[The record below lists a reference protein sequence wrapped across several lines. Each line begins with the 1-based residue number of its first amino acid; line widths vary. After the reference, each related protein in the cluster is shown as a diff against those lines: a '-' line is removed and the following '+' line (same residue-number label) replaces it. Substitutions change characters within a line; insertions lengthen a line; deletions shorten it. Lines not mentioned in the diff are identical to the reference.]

1 MTWSFPGVSYPHEF
15 TYTQTLGFQPDVALL
30 KCLPQVTNLPS
41 SGDVTLSWGA
51 TSIVLEDCVVDLA
64 SINLT
69 PEGRFVKLNVLDR
82 RERWKKVAPISGEY
96 NTIRVGSI
104 VAARQQTLRQLGT
117 VLMTALGE
125 AGADVSALPT
135 NVYPPVSWECESV
148 VEAAQTL
155 LEESGYTVVLG
166 FAGDAVRVVKIG
178 TGSTLPTTN
187 RFVGSDSIDP
197 KLVPRYVRNCFAPS
211 QAQVRLK
218 LEAIGLDTDGTW
230 QLIDDLSF
238 TPAGG
243 WERVPPHSLPG
254 VTGLTDEQKLEAVG
268 YVRRAYRVMGFADG
282 TWDLPLGGGALM
294 GLTDILPLLNRLL
307 GTEDIRPD
315 ESRQPFKVY
324 GKYFKTEDET
334 GQPPIPG
341 GAETLIGDRVTGRPA
356 QFDGENGIVIF
367 NEPIWSTFGSDYLAA
382 DLWLECTIQV
392 RDLTNFSWNNYEYDV
407 EVAPTGLGYHTLRH
421 EQRAETV
428 VEYDSDHVV
437 TGSTTNQTA
446 LDAIGNAWAT
456 SLAAVYTTTAGR
468 YIVYNQPDLT
478 LRCDGAIIQ
487 IQHILTCGAGE
498 HAVNRTIASSHFEFD
513 RGVPSRAQRVAHL
526 RALSAGVG
534 VHVQARMS
542 TRRKNADD

>member
-1 MTWSFPGVSYPHEF
+1 MTWSFPGISYPHEL

-30 KCLPQVTNLPS
+30 KCLPQATNLPS

-51 TSIVLEDCVVDLA
+51 TSVVLEDCVVDLA

-82 RERWKKVAPISGEY
+82 RERWKRVAPISGEY
-96 NTIRVGSI
+96 NTIRVGS
-104 VAARQQTLRQLGT
+104 VMASRQQTLRQLGT

-125 AGADVSALPT
+125 AGADVSILPT

-148 VEAAQTL
+148 IEAAQTL

-166 FAGDAVRVVKIG
+166 FAGDAVKVVKIG

-230 QLIDDLSF
+230 QPIDTLST

-254 VTGLTDEQKLEAVG
+254 LTGLTDEQKLETVG

-282 TWDLPLGGGALM
+282 TWDLPLGGGAIT

-315 ESRQPFKVY
+315 ESRQPFKIY
-324 GKYFKTEDET
+324 GQYFQTEDET
-334 GQPPIPG
+334 GLPPIPN
-341 GAETLIGDRVTGRPA
+341 GAETLIGDRVTGRA
-356 QFDGENGIVIF
+356 VRFDGENGIIVF
-367 NEPIWSTFGSDYLAA
+367 DEPIWRTSGSDYLAA

-392 RDLTNFSWNNYEYDV
+392 RDHLNFSWNNYEYDV
-407 EVAPTGLGYHTLRH
+407 EVAPTGSGYHTVRH
-421 EQRAETV
+421 EQRAETI

-437 TGSTTNQTA
+437 TGSTTNQAA

-456 SLAAVYTTTAGR
+456 SLAAVYTTTAGQ